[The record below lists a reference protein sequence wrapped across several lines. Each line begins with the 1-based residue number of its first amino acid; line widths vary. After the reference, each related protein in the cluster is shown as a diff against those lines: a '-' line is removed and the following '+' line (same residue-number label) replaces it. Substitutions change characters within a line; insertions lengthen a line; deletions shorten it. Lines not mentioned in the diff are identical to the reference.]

1 MAQLQAQIVV
11 HGETDSGSVVVEDA
25 EVIYGQLY
33 QLGVW
38 PLDLLIEARA
48 FADEQTI
55 NEVLGRPTKSMD
67 EFEPSY
73 RVDPDNPSED
83 VQIFVDPKEFMAV
96 GVDCMF
102 HRHITVQRVIPLDAL
117 PPLVVLESSD
127 D

>member
-11 HGETDSGSVVVEDA
+11 HGETDSGSVIVEDA
-25 EVIYGQLY
+25 EVIYSELY
-33 QLGVW
+33 ALGVW
-38 PLDLLIEARA
+38 PLDLLMEARA

-55 NEVLGRPTKSMD
+55 NEVLGRPVKCMD

-73 RVDPDNPSED
+73 RVDPDNPKQD

-102 HRHITVQRVIPLDAL
+102 HRHITVQRVIPVDEL
-117 PPLVVLESSD
+117 PPLVVLESKD
-127 D
+127 